1 MYDVTDLI
9 PFLYLI
15 FLQYFRHKTPKQRL
29 LEKHQKSKVKK
40 MPKKPAESKRGAL
53 LTPTTSGGN
62 SHPWS
67 RRYVEGGGRI
77 PVVGSR
83 RESQT
88 GELLFCTSVLFHI
101 ATVYIRVGR
110 YGIQRQS
117 LCGRAY
123 ELLN

>member
-1 MYDVTDLI
+1 
-9 PFLYLI
+9 
-15 FLQYFRHKTPKQRL
+15 
-29 LEKHQKSKVKK
+29 
-40 MPKKPAESKRGAL
+40 MPKKPAESKRGNL

-88 GELLFCTSVLFHI
+88 GELMFSTSLLFHM
-101 ATVYIRVGR
+101 ATLCVRLGR
-110 YGIQRQS
+110 YGIQRQTFVQ
-117 LCGRAY
+117 
-123 ELLN
+123 

>member
-1 MYDVTDLI
+1 
-9 PFLYLI
+9 
-15 FLQYFRHKTPKQRL
+15 
-29 LEKHQKSKVKK
+29 

-88 GELLFCTSVLFHI
+88 GELVFSTRFLFHMT
-101 ATVYIRVGR
+101 TVHVRVGR
-110 YGIQRQS
+110 
-117 LCGRAY
+117 
-123 ELLN
+123 

>member
-1 MYDVTDLI
+1 MEK
-9 PFLYLI
+9 
-15 FLQYFRHKTPKQRL
+15 LQKG
-29 LEKHQKSKVKK
+29 KVKK
-40 MPKKPAESKRGAL
+40 MPKKPAESKRGNL

-88 GELLFCTSVLFHI
+88 GELMFSTCKSFISCNCESIGYSVCLS
-101 ATVYIRVGR
+101 G
-110 YGIQRQS
+110 
-117 LCGRAY
+117 
-123 ELLN
+123 

>member
-1 MYDVTDLI
+1 MHDMADLM
-9 PFLYLI
+9 PFLYV
-15 FLQYFRHKTPKQRL
+15 FQYYRNKTPKQRV
-29 LEKHQKSKVKK
+29 LEKHQKGKVKK
-40 MPKKPAESKRGAL
+40 MPKKPAESKRGNL

-88 GELLFCTSVLFHI
+88 GELMFSKSFLSRNCESIGYSVC
-101 ATVYIRVGR
+101 VSG
-110 YGIQRQS
+110 
-117 LCGRAY
+117 
-123 ELLN
+123 